1 MAVKRGIKVL
11 EKKKKARHDYF
22 IEDTLECGIALQG
35 TEVKSIRNGQ
45 LNLKDSYAQ
54 VKNGELLLVGM
65 HVSPYAQGNI
75 YNINADTAAAYIA
88 GAISAECLITMTD
101 IAGILRDRNDPA
113 SLIPCIDIAEAREL
127 AGSGIIDGGM
137 IPKVECCIEAIR
149 RGVRQ
154 VIIMDGRIPHA
165 ILIETLTDEGAGT
178 MVVAERAPL
187 PADTGKGDSL

>member
-11 EKKKKARHDYF
+11 AQNKKARHDYF

-75 YNINADTAAAYIA
+75 YNHDPFRTRKLLAHKREIA
-88 GAISAECLITMTD
+88 RLGREQQTEGM
-101 IAGILRDRNDPA
+101 
-113 SLIPCIDIAEAREL
+113 SLVPLSLYLKDGKVKVEL
-127 AGSGIIDGGM
+127 AVAKGKKLYDKRHSIAARDAGREM
-137 IPKVECCIEAIR
+137 ER
-149 RGVRQ
+149 RMKEDR
-154 VIIMDGRIPHA
+154 H
-165 ILIETLTDEGAGT
+165 
-178 MVVAERAPL
+178 
-187 PADTGKGDSL
+187 